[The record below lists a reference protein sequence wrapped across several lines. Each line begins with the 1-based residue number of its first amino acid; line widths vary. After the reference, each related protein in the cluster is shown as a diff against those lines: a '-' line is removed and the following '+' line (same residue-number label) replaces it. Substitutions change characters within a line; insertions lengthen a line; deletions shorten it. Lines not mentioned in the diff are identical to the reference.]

1 MSVFHGL
8 GTPLA
13 PQTRRVSQRLLLG
26 IFWRQECLSMSFR
39 DEHPAIGSTCICL
52 ASKIATALER
62 FASLSRALPL
72 PWEKSA
78 PRVCRVAEFV
88 ELRQPHFVNVAQ
100 QPTHPTRI
108 HKYYKQTFQ
117 VLLGFKPRASF
128 LSPVPPT
135 PNPTPDSQKR
145 TPSPKP

>member
-13 PQTRRVSQRLLLG
+13 PQTRRVSQRLLLR
-26 IFWRQECLSMSFR
+26 ISWRQECLSMSFR

-100 QPTHPTRI
+100 PTHPTRI
-108 HKYYKQTFQ
+108 HKYCKTNLPGSFGVQTESK
-117 VLLGFKPRASF
+117 LLKPY
-128 LSPVPPT
+128 PP
-135 PNPTPDSQKR
+135 NS
-145 TPSPKP
+145 